1 MATPNAVIENDP
13 RTTLTPD
20 SADALAT
27 MEADAAD
34 YFANRDAERSGA
46 ALNPVAPALEK
57 AAAAEKVAGKGV
69 KTPAVVPKTDGKAAP
84 ATGKVSGAPNLKAA
98 ASKTDPKAA
107 ETAANVATPE
117 KKADPAVDFS
127 DVPREYKPGSTRA
140 PQWEKLHAKADH
152 FETLATTA
160 AAEREAL
167 RAELEQIRASGNGTA
182 SAELTQRLT
191 ALQQERD
198 ALHNQLQAVAGER
211 IFDAESSPRRN
222 AAFEQAKAAVGAA
235 ESARIETLLNLPE
248 SAYRD
253 EQIEAFLATLPP
265 LRATK
270 LSQAVA
276 DLDRLSLERKQAAS
290 KGGEMWQRRV
300 SEATAAT
307 QRTAAEREQAAN
319 RTFDTELKDWEVA
332 GVTPEEADAARSVY
346 TGKGATLQDASRAAL
361 WGAVGP
367 RVAQQLGEAQSRIA
381 ELEGQLSKL
390 RVAQPGIGAAGGGG
404 DIPSTNGEEDDLN
417 TTSYAD
423 RIAKQALRAG
433 VRFGV

>member
-1 MATPNAVIENDP
+1 
-13 RTTLTPD
+13 
-20 SADALAT
+20 
-27 MEADAAD
+27 MEADAAEF
-34 YFANRDAERSGA
+34 FANRDAERSGA
-46 ALNPVAPALEK
+46 VLNPVAPALEK
-57 AAAAEKVAGKGV
+57 AAAAVKPTAKSSGTEKSAEK
-69 KTPAVVPKTDGKAAP
+69 PAMT
-84 ATGKVSGAPNLKAA
+84 TGKVAGAPNLKPVAA
-98 ASKTDPKAA
+98 KTEAKSP
-107 ETAANVATPE
+107 ETTAKGPVTE
-117 KKADPAVDFS
+117 KTTETAVDFS

-152 FETLATTA
+152 FETLATSV
-160 AAEREAL
+160 AAEKEAL
-167 RAELEQIRASGNGTA
+167 LAELEQIRSSGTGTA
-182 SAELTQRLT
+182 SAELTQKLA

-198 ALHNQLQAVAGER
+198 ALHGQLQAVAGER
-211 IFDAESSPRRN
+211 IFDAESTPRRN
-222 AAFEQAKAAVGAA
+222 AAFAQAKAAVGAA
-235 ESARIETLLNLPE
+235 DAPRVETLLNLPE

-276 DLDRLSLERKQAAS
+276 DLDRLSLERQSAAAN
-290 KGGEMWQRRV
+290 GGEILKRKV
-300 SEATAAT
+300 TEATSAS
-307 QRTAAEREQAAN
+307 QRTAQEREASAN

-332 GVTPEEADAARSVY
+332 GVTPTEVEAARSVY

-367 RVAQQLGEAQSRIA
+367 RVAQQLQASQERIA
-381 ELEGQLSKL
+381 ELEVELGKI
-390 RVAQPGIGAAGGGG
+390 RAAQPGVGASGGS
-404 DIPSTNGEEDDLN
+404 IAAQNGEDDDLD